1 MIRVRWAR
9 PESVPWESPADGL
22 ADEQLQFF
30 SPFPTPRRSSDKCH
44 LCGDEDNVC
53 VKERNKRPEVIAEP
67 KGSIRLLS
75 KAGVPAIAK
84 GNLGAE
90 KAHFAGSD
98 RARTP
103 GRAHAVPIFPVIRKG
118 VQRRSWLCVAARSW
132 GGNGL
137 TAFRGPFIGHGMWLD
152 HTVVDTGIPK
162 AASGGRFS
170 ACLCSGCSRECFARQ
185 PPQCQ
190 CVSVMACVGS
200 CPLPHFRESIFR
212 LSLPYH
218 VKTGAILSPSSVTCS
233 RRDLVTL
240 GFQSNGWKQARSG
253 NSQMLGEDSAKR
265 LSKPFEPRGGQTRRS
280 NGGDVMEG
288 PLMSSKLQVDW
299 PMRETRK

>member
-1 MIRVRWAR
+1 M
-9 PESVPWESPADGL
+9 
-22 ADEQLQFF
+22 
-30 SPFPTPRRSSDKCH
+30 
-44 LCGDEDNVC
+44 CGDGDNVC

-67 KGSIRLLS
+67 TVSIRLLS
-75 KAGVPAIAK
+75 KARVPAIAK
-84 GNLGAE
+84 GNLGVE
-90 KAHFAGSD
+90 KAHLAGPN

-103 GRAHAVPIFPVIRKG
+103 GGAHAVPIFPVIRKC
-118 VQRRSWLCVAARSW
+118 VQRRSWLYVAARSL

-170 ACLCSGCSRECFARQ
+170 ACLCSEC
-185 PPQCQ
+185 
-190 CVSVMACVGS
+190 
-200 CPLPHFRESIFR
+200 
-212 LSLPYH
+212 
-218 VKTGAILSPSSVTCS
+218 
-233 RRDLVTL
+233 RR
-240 GFQSNGWKQARSG
+240 FKSNGWKQARSG

-280 NGGDVMEG
+280 NGGDVTEG
-288 PLMSSKLQVDW
+288 PLMPSKLQVDW